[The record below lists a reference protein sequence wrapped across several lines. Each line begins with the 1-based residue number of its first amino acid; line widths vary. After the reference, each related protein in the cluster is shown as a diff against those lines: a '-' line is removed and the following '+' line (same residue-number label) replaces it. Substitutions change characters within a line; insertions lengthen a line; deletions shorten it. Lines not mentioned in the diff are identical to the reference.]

1 MIAIH
6 RPIIRHLLKF
16 LQEWINL
23 PMKNE
28 VIQFGKKLREVRL
41 KKRLSQGDV
50 ARILG
55 VHRSYISGLER
66 GRRNPSLL
74 TVHKVAKAL
83 GIKIDELLK

>member
-6 RPIIRHLLKF
+6 RPIIQHLIKSMQVDKTL
-16 LQEWINL
+16 
-23 PMKNE
+23 MKNE

-41 KKRLSQGDV
+41 KKKLSQGDV

-74 TVHKVAKAL
+74 TVHRVAKAL
-83 GIKIDELLK
+83 GISANELMK

>member
-1 MIAIH
+1 MQVDKT
-6 RPIIRHLLKF
+6 L
-16 LQEWINL
+16 
-23 PMKNE
+23 MKNE
-28 VIQFGKKLREVRL
+28 VIQFGKKLREARL
-41 KKRLSQGDV
+41 KKKLSQGDV

-83 GIKIDELLK
+83 GVSTNELMK

>member
-6 RPIIRHLLKF
+6 RPIIQHLLKF
-16 LQEWINL
+16 LQVWINPL
-23 PMKNE
+23 MKNE

-41 KKRLSQGDV
+41 KKNLSQGDI

-74 TVHKVAKAL
+74 TVQKIAKAL
-83 GIKIDELLK
+83 GVNVNKLIS

>member
-1 MIAIH
+1 
-6 RPIIRHLLKF
+6 
-16 LQEWINL
+16 
-23 PMKNE
+23 MKNE
-28 VIQFGKKLREVRL
+28 VTQFGKKLREVRI
-41 KKRLSQGDV
+41 KKKLSQGDI

-83 GIKIDELLK
+83 GVSTNELLKYE